1 MKTPGIAWPPLIGA
15 GNRPAWVRVRDVLL
29 TLLAWAAL
37 AWMLARP
44 LALAW
49 DFLLVDPIFEL
60 TRHDPVDW
68 RAKWLLL
75 RPFAMAAAMLVVW
88 VLVWALLR
96 TRPLAASSARPAPP
110 PLSLADHAGHWGLD
124 PRALAAWQAPQ
135 VAVARF
141 DDAQRLLAVQPHK
154 PEASE

>member
-1 MKTPGIAWPPLIGA
+1 VKSWPPLIGA
-15 GNRPAWVRVRDVLL
+15 DHQPAWVRLRDVLL

-49 DFLLVDPIFEL
+49 DFLFI
-60 TRHDPVDW
+60 DPVFTLSRHAPIDW

-96 TRPLAASSARPAPP
+96 TRPLAARNAQPAPP
-110 PLSLADHAGHWGLD
+110 PLALADHAGHWGLD
-124 PRALAAWQAPQ
+124 PQAVAAWQAPR

-141 DDAQRLLAVQPHK
+141 DDAQRLLEVRPRRV
-154 PEASE
+154 EASE